1 MYHTLLHPAFSS
13 GQSNSVLCTD
23 TKSVIRLYTLSEH
36 TTCHRV
42 SLSVHI
48 LANLTSQCVYFAS
61 LRPGSTIR
69 FQLLLRRCK
78 YRQTCN
84 SPPVHPVWGAA
95 QWLWTCWA
103 PVANRTRWARE
114 RPVPG
119 PPWAADHA
127 PCRASPWTPRHPLK
141 WSLAGSQ
148 AKHGETRESDA
159 LSDFRLHI

>member
-69 FQLLLRRCK
+69 FHLLLRRCK
-78 YRQTCN
+78 YRHRHVT
-84 SPPVHPVWGAA
+84 
-95 QWLWTCWA
+95 
-103 PVANRTRWARE
+103 
-114 RPVPG
+114 
-119 PPWAADHA
+119 
-127 PCRASPWTPRHPLK
+127 HPLFIQFEE
-141 WSLAGSQ
+141 L
-148 AKHGETRESDA
+148 
-159 LSDFRLHI
+159 LSDFGRAERQSQTGHVELGNDLFQDLLERQTTHRAVPPRGRHGIL